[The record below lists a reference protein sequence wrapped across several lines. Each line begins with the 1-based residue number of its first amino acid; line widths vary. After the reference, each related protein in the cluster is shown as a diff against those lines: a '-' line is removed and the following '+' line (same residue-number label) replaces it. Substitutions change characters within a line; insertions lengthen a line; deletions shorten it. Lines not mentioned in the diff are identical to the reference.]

1 MWTWFESFLY
11 PKYVLERYILG
22 DAVRCRE
29 YPLGA
34 DQGAATEVLVQRVD
48 ERNLA
53 MIWE

>member
-1 MWTWFESFLY
+1 MFTTQHF
-11 PKYVLERYILG
+11 LERYILG

>member
-1 MWTWFESFLY
+1 MSCTQNMFTTQHF
-11 PKYVLERYILG
+11 LERYILG

-34 DQGAATEVLVQRVD
+34 DQGAATEVLVQRVY

-53 MIWE
+53 IIWQ